1 MTAGIRALIVD
12 FGGVLTRAQ
21 PATLVT
27 DMAQLVGAGESA
39 FLDAYWVHRRDYD
52 LGLAANQYWARVL
65 GSCGVPR
72 PETRDGLLSALIAL
86 DAASWMDYREAM
98 WEVVAAFRKRGGR
111 TAMLSNGVP
120 EVMARVRADRPL
132 ERWFDV
138 VVVSCE
144 LGVVKPSS
152 RIYQVCLTRLGVEAE
167 EALFVDDRQD
177 NVDTAVRLG
186 LDTIHFRGDPS
197 VALVRERFGLQ

>member
-1 MTAGIRALIVD
+1 MTTGIQALIVD
-12 FGGVLTRAQ
+12 FGEVLTRVQ
-21 PATLVT
+21 PAALVT
-27 DMAQLVGAGESA
+27 DMARLVGAGESA
-39 FLDAYWVHRRDYD
+39 FLDAYRAHRRDYD

-65 GSCGVPR
+65 ASCGVPR
-72 PETRDGLLSALIAL
+72 QDTGDGLVSALIAV

-98 WEVVAAFRKRGGR
+98 WEVAATFRKRGGR

-152 RIYQVCLTRLGVEAE
+152 RIYQACLTRLGVGAGET
-167 EALFVDDRQD
+167 LFVDDRQD
-177 NVDTAVRLG
+177 NIDAAARLG
-186 LDTIHFRGDPS
+186 LDTIHFRGNPS
-197 VALVRERFGLQ
+197 VALVRERLGLQ

>member
-1 MTAGIRALIVD
+1 M
-12 FGGVLTRAQ
+12 
-21 PATLVT
+21 
-27 DMAQLVGAGESA
+27 
-39 FLDAYWVHRRDYD
+39 
-52 LGLAANQYWARVL
+52 L
-65 GSCGVPR
+65 GSCGVSR
-72 PETRDGLLSALIAL
+72 PETGDGLLSALIAL
-86 DAASWMDYREAM
+86 DATLWMDYREAM

-152 RIYQVCLTRLGVEAE
+152 RIYQACLTRLGVEAE
-167 EALFVDDRQD
+167 EALFVDDCQD
-177 NVDTAVRLG
+177 NIDAAVHLG
-186 LDTIHFRGDPS
+186 LHMIHFRVDRS
-197 VALVRERFGLQ
+197 VALVQEHLGFQ